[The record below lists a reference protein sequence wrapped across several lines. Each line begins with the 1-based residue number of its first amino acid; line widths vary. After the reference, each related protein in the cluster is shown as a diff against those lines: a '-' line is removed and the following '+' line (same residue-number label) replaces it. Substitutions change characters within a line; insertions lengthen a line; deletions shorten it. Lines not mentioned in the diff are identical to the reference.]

1 MTADRAL
8 DPAALDRLRELAGGD
23 EDFVRE
29 LLATYLED
37 AVGQLERMRAASKA
51 GDHTGLMM
59 ASHSLKSN
67 SANVGALRLAELC
80 RALEADA
87 RAGAVADAD
96 GRVGEAEAAFALV
109 KAELIELGGGD

>member
-1 MTADRAL
+1 MTGDLSL

-29 LLATYLED
+29 LLTTYLED
-37 AVGQLERMRAASKA
+37 AVGQLARMRAAAEA
-51 GDHTGLMM
+51 GDLPAFMM

-67 SANVGALRLAELC
+67 SANVGALHLADLC

-87 RAGAVADAD
+87 RTGAVPDAVS
-96 GRVGEAEAAFALV
+96 RVVAAEAAFAVV
-109 KAELIELGGGD
+109 KAELVELGAGS

>member
-1 MTADRAL
+1 MTGDRAL

-29 LLATYLED
+29 LLTTYLED
-37 AVGQLERMRAASKA
+37 AVGQLARMRAAAEA
-51 GDHTGLMM
+51 GDQPALMM

-67 SANVGALRLAELC
+67 SANVGAFHLADLC

-87 RAGAVADAD
+87 RAGAVPDAID
-96 GRVGEAEAAFALV
+96 RVVAAETAFGVAR
-109 KAELIELGGGD
+109 AELVELGAGS